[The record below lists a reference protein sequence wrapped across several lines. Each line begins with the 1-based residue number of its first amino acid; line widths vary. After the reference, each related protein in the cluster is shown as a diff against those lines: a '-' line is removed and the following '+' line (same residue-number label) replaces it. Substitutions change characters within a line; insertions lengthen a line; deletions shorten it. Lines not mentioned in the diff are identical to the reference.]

1 MSEGVARKFI
11 DALGKLEAERDV
23 ETIAS
28 VFAETAEVGNIISPE
43 KFQGQAGARE
53 FWTKYRDTFGR
64 VRSEFRNIIATDNH
78 AALEWTTDGTSTN
91 GAPVKYDGVSIL
103 EIEGDKVSR
112 FRAYFNAGELGQQIV
127 DEATGNSNS

>member
-1 MSEGVARKFI
+1 MSEGVAQRFI

-23 ETIAS
+23 ATIAG
-28 VFAETAEVGNIISPE
+28 VFTETAEVGNIISPE
-43 KFQGQAGARE
+43 KFHGQAGARE
-53 FWTKYRDTFGR
+53 FWTKYRDTFGE
-64 VRSEFRNIIATDNH
+64 VRSEFRNIIATDGH

-103 EIEGDKVSR
+103 EIEGDRVSR

-127 DEATGNSNS
+127 DEATGNK